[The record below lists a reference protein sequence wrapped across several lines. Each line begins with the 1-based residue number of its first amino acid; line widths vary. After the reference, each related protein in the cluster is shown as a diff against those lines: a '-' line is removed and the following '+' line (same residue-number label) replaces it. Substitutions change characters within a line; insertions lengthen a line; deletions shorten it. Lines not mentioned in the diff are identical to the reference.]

1 MDDKASTDSPTR
13 SHLLGLLTTIHE
25 NRYGHLY
32 QEINRAELNY
42 AVYVRKSSEEESE
55 KQLKS
60 IGDQILDIKEKI
72 LEPLKITHFRIIK
85 EEHSAKE
92 ADTRQEFKDLLVD
105 LRTGKYQGL
114 IAWHP
119 DRLARNMKE
128 AGEVIDMLD
137 KRQIHRRLD

>member
-1 MDDKASTDSPTR
+1 MPPQSDTKTR
-13 SHLLGLLTTIHE
+13 ADMMGLLTTINE
-25 NRYGHLY
+25 NSYGHLY
-32 QEINRAELNY
+32 REVNRQELHY
-42 AVYVRKSSEEESE
+42 AVYLRKSSDENSD

-60 IGDQILDIKEKI
+60 IGDQLQDIKEKI
-72 LEPLKITHFRIIK
+72 LDPLKIEPTNYTIIK

-92 ADTRQEFKDLLVD
+92 ADTRFEFSKMLVD

-137 KRQIHRRLD
+137 KF